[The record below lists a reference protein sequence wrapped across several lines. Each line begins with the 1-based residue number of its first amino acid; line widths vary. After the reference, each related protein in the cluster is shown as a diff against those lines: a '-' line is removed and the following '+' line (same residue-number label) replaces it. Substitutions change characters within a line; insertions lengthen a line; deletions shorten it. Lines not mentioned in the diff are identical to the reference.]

1 MGLCLSSGWAAGI
14 PGVGVDPKTL
24 RVDGNLKEWSSL
36 TALDKAVKGSPKRA
50 DLEAKA
56 ALGYDATHLYLAVD
70 VTDDTL
76 KGGGGGDQIELV
88 LGFPGG
94 STQSVM
100 VIPGE
105 PGKSAG
111 AVKRGGVAVTGA
123 KAVEAPRAGGYT
135 LEAQIPWSAFPD
147 AATVRVGLKA
157 GVFVHDSDGGAVD
170 AIVGSAAGVAHGSL
184 APFPLEAEQ
193 ALAVGLLK
201 QKSITTGPRYELL
214 ADVVGDS
221 MKERVAVYE
230 QYLVVLGPTFR
241 KGTEYYW
248 SDLGVD
254 ASRGQLPSLELRDL
268 TGDGRAELVMRKRS
282 GAGARYR
289 EVLDVWSFG
298 ANDTPS
304 SIFRHEVAVVTES
317 GSVENTVSFVPDGAK
332 LAIKLEP
339 GSPKRYDA
347 SSYKEPS
354 LAGIDGVLLP
364 WGSVKSRTF
373 KLSGAAFTKA
383 SEETQAATPAPAP
396 SKAPEPTPATP
407 SPPKL
412 TQAELAE
419 KVLALYRKDRGQQQ
433 AARFDQ
439 GADLA
444 GSADKERLLV
454 IDRDLVIVGKS
465 FKGGTGYAYLTMS
478 QFAASSDV
486 REVTTRD
493 VTGDGKAEIVVRGVL
508 QVAAPKELGGGAV
521 EREVLVVYQV
531 VGEGLKRVFAA
542 ELGRSMGKSKV
553 SGTVTWGAGS
563 IELGPGKATGWTEKT
578 YPFGQDL
585 GPAGGYE
592 PLLLPWSG
600 LRPARY
606 KWTNGAFQKS

>member
-1 MGLCLSSGWAAGI
+1 
-14 PGVGVDPKTL
+14 
-24 RVDGNLKEWSSL
+24 
-36 TALDKAVKGSPKRA
+36 
-50 DLEAKA
+50 
-56 ALGYDATHLYLAVD
+56 
-70 VTDDTL
+70 
-76 KGGGGGDQIELV
+76 
-88 LGFPGG
+88 
-94 STQSVM
+94 
-100 VIPGE
+100 
-105 PGKSAG
+105 
-111 AVKRGGVAVTGA
+111 VKRGAALVTGA

-135 LEAQIPWSAFPD
+135 LEAQIPWSAFPE

-157 GVFVHDSDGGAVD
+157 GVFVHDSDGGPVD
-170 AIVGSAAGVAHGSL
+170 AVVGSASGSSHGSL

-201 QKSITTGPRYELL
+201 QKSITTGPRYELV
-214 ADVVGDS
+214 ADVVGDA

-282 GAGARYR
+282 ASGARYR

-298 ANDTPS
+298 AADTPS
-304 SIFRHEVAVVTES
+304 SLFRHEVAVMTEQ

-339 GSPKRYDA
+339 GAAKRYDA
-347 SSYKEPS
+347 ASYKEPTM
-354 LAGIDGVLLP
+354 AGLDGVLLP
-364 WGSVKSRTF
+364 WGTVKSRTF
-373 KLSGAAFTKA
+373 KLSGSAYAKA
-383 SEETQAATPAPAP
+383 SEETQAAAPAPAPAP
-396 SKAPEPTPATP
+396 SKPAEPTPATP

-433 AARFDQ
+433 SARFDQ
-439 GADLA
+439 GADLS
-444 GSADKERLLV
+444 GNGDKERLLV
-454 IDRDLVIVGKS
+454 VDRDLVIVGKS

-478 QFAASSDV
+478 QFASSADV
-486 REVTTRD
+486 RDVTTRD

-508 QVAAPKELGGGAV
+508 QVTAPKELGGGAV
-521 EREVLVVYQV
+521 EREVVVVYQV

-553 SGTVTWGAGS
+553 TGAITWGAGA

-585 GPAGGYE
+585 GPTGGYE
-592 PLLLPWSG
+592 PLLLPWG
-600 LRPARY
+600 GAKPARY
-606 KWTNGAFQKS
+606 KWSSGAFQKS